1 MAQPSAVEPRKT
13 FSVLTPIL
21 FGIWQTNP
29 CWADGCRTSISVCT
43 QIGLDEDLWLNLRR
57 SNHGKH
63 SRSLHPF
70 SLGYG
75 KRIHAGRMDVGPASR
90 CVLRSDW
97 MKTYGSTF
105 GGRTT
110 ENILGPYTHSLW
122 DMANESMLGGWMSDQ
137 HLGVYSRYIEKF
149 LQGYAQAGV
158 SVQAISCQNEVE
170 T

>member
-90 CVLRSDW
+90 CVLPLHRKISAGLRPGRSV
-97 MKTYGSTF
+97 
-105 GGRTT
+105 
-110 ENILGPYTHSLW
+110 GP
-122 DMANESMLGGWMSDQ
+122 GDQ
-137 HLGVYSRYIEKF
+137 LPK
-149 LQGYAQAGV
+149 
-158 SVQAISCQNEVE
+158 
-170 T
+170 